1 MKELLKNC
9 KICPRGC
16 GANRFISKGACGAG
30 SEIMAAKAFLHQWEE
45 PCISGTHG
53 SGTIFFSGCN
63 MKCVFCQN
71 HDISQ
76 QGFGKAI
83 TVERLAEIML
93 ELQNKGASNINLVTP
108 TPYALHIIEAV
119 ALAKRHGLALPI
131 VYNTN
136 GYETAEMIEMLKDT
150 VDIYLPDIKYFSP
163 VYSSRYSGV
172 SDYFAV
178 ASKAVLSMYNQAG
191 YPEFDEAG
199 MLTKGLLIR
208 HLALPGLTEDSSQ
221 IFKWIRESIGK
232 YAYVSLMCQYTPM
245 YKAFSFE
252 EIDRKLSSEEYE
264 RVIESFFEAGL
275 ENGFMQEAE
284 SATSRYTPVFDLLG
298 IEK

>member
-9 KICPRGC
+9 KICPRKC
-16 GANRFISKGACGAG
+16 GANRLINKGVCGAG

-71 HDISQ
+71 YDISQ
-76 QGFGKAI
+76 QCFGKAI

-93 ELQNKGASNINLVTP
+93 ELQKQLAMNINLVTP

-119 ALAKRHGLALPI
+119 SLARRHGLTLPI
-131 VYNTN
+131 IYNTN
-136 GYETAEMIEMLKDT
+136 GYETVETIEMLKDT

-163 VYSSRYSGV
+163 LFSSRYSGV

-178 ASKAVLSMYNQAG
+178 ASEAVIAMHNQAG
-191 YPEFDEAG
+191 YPEFDKAG

-208 HLALPGLTEDSSQ
+208 HLALPGLAEDSSS
-221 IFKWIRESIGK
+221 IFKWIRDNIGK
-232 YAYVSLMCQYTPM
+232 YAYISLMCQYTPM
-245 YKAFSFE
+245 YKACSYE
-252 EIDRKLSSEEYE
+252 EIDRKLSSAEYE
-264 RVIESFFEAGL
+264 RVIDSFFEAGL
-275 ENGFMQEAE
+275 QNGFMQEVEA
-284 SATSRYTPVFDLLG
+284 ATSKYTPAFDLLG